1 MTAEVDLGAA
11 GCGQAG
17 CEEAGFD
24 EAFFAALAGPG
35 IRRLRAYDPG
45 HDLVALRR
53 RFQEH
58 LVELGSNENPH
69 GASPAARAAMLDV
82 MHDLHRY
89 PDPLGGDLKRALA
102 ARHGLPVARFLLGNG
117 SHELLM
123 QFAQVFA
130 GPGQEVIA
138 SQFGF
143 AVYAL
148 AAQAA
153 GATLRVA
160 TALPRGH
167 AMAHGH
173 DLDAFAAALTPAT
186 RLVYLANPNNP
197 TGTWFDADAL
207 AAFMRRVPTNVL
219 VVVDEAYAEFVD
231 APGHASALLLL
242 DAHPNLIVTRTF
254 SKAYALAGL
263 RVGYAVAHPGL
274 IAVMERVSESFNV
287 NMVGLAAATAALDD
301 EAHLQSSLARNA
313 EQRAMLAEGLR
324 QRGWFVYPSQTNFL
338 LVEFGERTP
347 SVEAALLEQG
357 VVVRPMA
364 GYGLP
369 ECLRITVGNADENLR
384 LLAALDAAA

>member
-1 MTAEVDLGAA
+1 VSIATTPV
-11 GCGQAG
+11 
-17 CEEAGFD
+17 D
-24 EAFFAALAGPG
+24 EAFFAAMARPG
-35 IRRLRAYDPG
+35 IRGLRAYDPG

-53 RFQEH
+53 RCDAQ
-58 LVELGSNENPH
+58 LVELGSNENPY

-102 ARHGLPVARFLLGNG
+102 AKRGVGIDQVILGNG

-130 GPGQEVIA
+130 GPGGEVVA
-138 SQFGF
+138 SQYGF

-153 GATLRVA
+153 GAPLRLA
-160 TALPRGH
+160 PALARDH
-167 AMAHGH
+167 EMARGH
-173 DLDAFAAALTPAT
+173 DLDAIATAITPAT

-197 TGTWFDADAL
+197 TGTWFTA
-207 AAFMRRVPTNVL
+207 AAFKAFLARVPTDVL

-231 APGHASALLLL
+231 APEYASASSLL
-242 DAHPNLIVTRTF
+242 ARHPNLIVTRTF
-254 SKAYALAGL
+254 SKAHALAGL

-274 IAVMERVSESFNV
+274 VAVMERVRESFNV
-287 NMVGLAAATAALDD
+287 NMVGLAAAQAALDD
-301 EAHLQSSLARNA
+301 DAHLAASLAGNA
-313 EQRAMLAEGLR
+313 RQRAELADAMR
-324 QRGWFVYPSQTNFL
+324 QRGWFVHPSQTNFL
-338 LVEFGERTP
+338 LVEFGPDTP
-347 SVEAALLEQG
+347 AIEASLLAQD

-369 ECLRITVGNADENLR
+369 QCLRITVGDADENTR
-384 LLAALDAAA
+384 LLAALGRVP

>member
-1 MTAEVDLGAA
+1 MGI
-11 GCGQAG
+11 
-17 CEEAGFD
+17 D
-24 EAFFAALAGPG
+24 ESFFASLAQPG
-35 IRRLRAYDPG
+35 VRALRAYDPG

-53 RFQEH
+53 RCDA
-58 LVELGSNENPH
+58 LTELGSNENPY

-102 ARHGLPVARFLLGNG
+102 AKHGVGIDQIILGNG

-130 GPGQEVIA
+130 GPDNEVVA
-138 SQFGF
+138 SQYGF

-153 GATLRVA
+153 GATLRSA
-160 TALPRGH
+160 PALPRDH
-167 AMAHGH
+167 AMARGH
-173 DLDAFAAALTPAT
+173 DLDAITNAVTPAT

-197 TGTWFDADAL
+197 TGTWFGA
-207 AAFMRRVPTNVL
+207 AAFESFLARVPTDIL
-219 VVVDEAYAEFVD
+219 VVVDEAYVEFVD
-231 APGHASALLLL
+231 APEYASALSLL
-242 DAHPNLIVTRTF
+242 ARHPNLVVTRTF

-274 IAVMERVSESFNV
+274 VPVMERVRESFNV
-287 NMVGLAAATAALDD
+287 NIAGLVAAEAVLDD
-301 EAHLQSSLARNA
+301 DAHLARSLARNA
-313 EQRAMLAEGLR
+313 GQRTALADALR
-324 QRGWFVYPSQTNFL
+324 ERGWFVHPSQTNFL
-338 LVEFGERTP
+338 LVEFGPGTP
-347 SVEAALLEQG
+347 AIEAGLLARD

-369 ECLRITVGNADENLR
+369 QCLRITVGDESENQR
-384 LLAALDAAA
+384 LIAALDRAP